1 MIAGARRPRVV
12 VPSHIFHDLAPE
24 RAVLEPRGIEVV
36 DGSAL
41 DPEACRAAV
50 RGADALLCQY
60 FVADAA
66 VIATLSHCRVI
77 GSYGAGY
84 DQIDVGAAAA
94 RGITVVHVPD
104 YGVDE
109 VSDHAM
115 ALMLACA
122 RGLGVLAPATR
133 RGEWDYRQTGPLHR
147 LRGRTLGIVGLGRIG
162 RRVADKARGFGL
174 RVLAS
179 DPYVSPA
186 VFAEHGA
193 QPRRLER
200 LLAESD
206 FVTVHA
212 LLSEETRGLL
222 DAAAIAR
229 MKPGAYLIN
238 AARGPIVDE
247 GALLDA
253 LEAGHLA
260 GAGLDVLAVEPPA
273 ADHPLLRHPRVIT
286 TPHSAWYTEEA
297 MKDLQRLLAEDVA
310 RVLGGETPRCPV
322 PAPPGRP

>member
-1 MIAGARRPRVV
+1 MR
-12 VPSHIFHDLAPE
+12 
-24 RAVLEPRGIEVV
+24 
-36 DGSAL
+36 
-41 DPEACRAAV
+41 
-50 RGADALLCQY
+50 
-60 FVADAA
+60 
-66 VIATLSHCRVI
+66 
-77 GSYGAGY
+77 
-84 DQIDVGAAAA
+84 AAA
-94 RGITVVHVPD
+94 RSP
-104 YGVDE
+104 
-109 VSDHAM
+109 
-115 ALMLACA
+115 CA
-122 RGLGVLAPATR
+122 GGRNRSRAPQSTR
-133 RGEWDYRQTGPLHR
+133 
-147 LRGRTLGIVGLGRIG
+147 VGLRI
-162 RRVADKARGFGL
+162 
-174 RVLAS
+174 LAS

-193 QPRRLER
+193 EPRRLER

-247 GALLDA
+247 RALLDA

-286 TPHSAWYTEEA
+286 TPHSAWYTEQA

-310 RVLGGETPRCPV
+310 RVLAGEAPRCPV